1 MKNIHIS
8 VLDKEIKPNS
18 TSRYITRSIGIFLVL
33 LAVVL
38 ILTWNAAE
46 LNSVL
51 GRSTED
57 YVKDVTSHL
66 ASDISY
72 RLTSR
77 GMYIEQ
83 LADSLGRMPEI
94 LVTEEFL
101 DKKAKALNFDSIII
115 LEQNGTTIPGGTY
128 YEHFDDWRKENSTYY
143 DVSKITYINGEKIL
157 FSSPVLKDGLANR
170 LLIGV
175 VKNERMQELLMS
187 ASFDGHGLSCIAD
200 KEGKVVVAPTDIKP
214 FLQINDIISKGEN
227 EKEREAVNKMMDDIS
242 NSHSG
247 MLYFTSFTHKTP
259 LIMSYHF
266 LGVNDWILLTI
277 VPQNLIIDGS
287 DAYIKRT
294 FFIIGG
300 IAVIFVLI
308 LASIVLNNKKN
319 RKQLER
325 LAFIDPLTEGINNMV
340 FKINCRSL
348 LNQNPSSAYSMVYIN
363 IRGFKYI
370 NENFGTE
377 AGDKTLKY
385 IYTVLNR
392 HVKADELVTRIEA
405 DHYFLFLHEN
415 TEEQIRLRLRE
426 IADDINSFQQ
436 KNVQYTIN
444 LAQGAY
450 IIEDPNLDIRI
461 MKDHARVACRY
472 QTKEDICAF
481 YNYELTMKM
490 NQEVELNTIFDSS
503 IQNHDFQVYLQ
514 PKVHLADHKLCG
526 AEALVRWE
534 HPERG
539 IIYPSDFIPL
549 FEANGK
555 ICQLDLYMFE
565 EICKLLHR
573 WEKEGKML
581 FPISVNLSRMHIR
594 NSNFL
599 KTFTEIK
606 EKYQIADGMIEFE
619 LTESVFF
626 DDQQIKLVKN
636 IIQDMHKQGFRCS
649 LDDFGSGFSSLSLLK
664 EFDIDTVKLDRQFF
678 VDDADEKSW
687 KIVSSFISL
696 AHELGISVVAEG
708 IETEAQLSYL
718 LQKNCD
724 IVQGYLYSKPLPVSG
739 FESWADSFDNRDDR
753 GDAN

>member
-115 LEQNGTTIPGGTY
+115 LEQNGTTVPGGAY

-287 DAYIKRT
+287 DVYIKRT

-514 PKVHLADHKLCG
+514 PKVHLEDHKLCG

>member
-115 LEQNGTTIPGGTY
+115 LEQNGTTVPGGAY

-287 DAYIKRT
+287 DVYIKRT

-444 LAQGAY
+444 LAQGVY

>member
-115 LEQNGTTIPGGTY
+115 LEQNGTTIPGGAY

-175 VKNERMQELLMS
+175 VRNERMQELLMS

-227 EKEREAVNKMMDDIS
+227 EKEREAVNKMMDDIN

-287 DAYIKRT
+287 DVYIKRT
-294 FFIIGG
+294 FIIIGG

-444 LAQGAY
+444 LAQGVY

-555 ICQLDLYMFE
+555 ICKLDLYMFE

-573 WEKEGKML
+573 WEKDGKML

>member
-115 LEQNGTTIPGGTY
+115 LEQNGTTIPGGAY

-287 DAYIKRT
+287 DVYIKRT

-444 LAQGAY
+444 LAQGVY

>member
-115 LEQNGTTIPGGTY
+115 LEQNGTTVPGGAY

-200 KEGKVVVAPTDIKP
+200 KEGKVVVAPKDIKP

-287 DAYIKRT
+287 DVYIKRT

-444 LAQGAY
+444 LAQGVY